1 MTFAEHGLSVC
12 HSCCRLVLNF
22 IFPVFGFRFSLKKEI
37 ENSAHKTLARK
48 HSAKKNLKP
57 KCIPL
62 DQLRLRHC
70 LSSPPNLAKGPP
82 LGLGMSRQ
90 SLASSSSA
98 SSPSSRTLSMNNAC
112 EDCWKKNI
120 QQRCHFLLQMQGLTL
135 KWTEGRT
142 SASANVVGYPS
153 RMYPR

>member
-12 HSCCRLVLNF
+12 HSCCCLVLNF

-62 DQLRLRHC
+62 DQLPLRHC
-70 LSSPPNLAKGPP
+70 LSSPPNLAKWPP

-90 SLASSSSA
+90 SLASSSSI

-112 EDCWKKNI
+112 EDCFFKKHPTKMAFPIPNARLDPKMNWRAHLCFCKCCWI
-120 QQRCHFLLQMQGLTL
+120 SF
-135 KWTEGRT
+135 
-142 SASANVVGYPS
+142 
-153 RMYPR
+153 